1 MSDDGS
7 ETAWGC
13 LKTLE
18 DVRSPWV
25 RALGTFSVV
34 VATLIGVP
42 QAVKIIRRKSS
53 IGVSF
58 WTLALGNVGGFL
70 YVLNMY
76 VFHYDQIVLS
86 GSPFVDFKRWASA
99 QTSLTFLWVEL
110 ANTLS
115 MLVVTPVAYAYV
127 EDTEHA
133 VVYKA
138 PKLGIDVDWGMKK
151 SVRMGMLAQIVL
163 VASAWTP
170 AVIALRR
177 AGECA
182 PLAWYGNVLGGV
194 VALLICV
201 RFLPQVRES
210 YENKGSGSLS
220 YVTYAVDISCGV
232 VALLQKL
239 LVTKERAST
248 WIPPLVLHSMEA
260 YVLVMN
266 YRNDKAKMHEGR
278 EHRERDGQDA
288 SERGAGY
295 GSEDERVQSER
306 LLSRGNRSEA
316 PTSPSGAGANNER
329 STKLSWSRL
338 LDVFL

>member
-1 MSDDGS
+1 M
-7 ETAWGC
+7 
-13 LKTLE
+13 
-18 DVRSPWV
+18 
-25 RALGTFSVV
+25 
-34 VATLIGVP
+34 
-42 QAVKIIRRKSS
+42 
-53 IGVSF
+53 
-58 WTLALGNVGGFL
+58 
-70 YVLNMY
+70 
-76 VFHYDQIVLS
+76 
-86 GSPFVDFKRWASA
+86 
-99 QTSLTFLWVEL
+99 
-110 ANTLS
+110 
-115 MLVVTPVAYAYV
+115 
-127 EDTEHA
+127 
-133 VVYKA
+133 VYKA

-151 SVRMGMLAQIVL
+151 SVRMGMLAQVVL

-266 YRNDKAKMHEGR
+266 YRNDKAKMQEGR
-278 EHRERDGQDA
+278 DHRERDGQDA

-316 PTSPSGAGANNER
+316 PTSPSVDNNER